1 MLKPFSLNTLVFAL
15 SLIWMG
21 PSWASDDTTTLMTQS
36 STMDQ
41 LTRKQ
46 STSTST
52 SKFASDFSSFSGSQ
66 ENAEALIM
74 GLRNGTPITL
84 VGENAGA
91 TITPPTKP
99 MGYGNTYISLS
110 LAKAQLAQY
119 GITEPMPQQINT
131 ALTGGML
138 TTTSVAENG
147 TVLTKTVTLDG
158 ILTQRASGLGWGQ
171 IAKANGFKLGQV
183 ISDMKATNKHIA
195 AEHTHLSKA
204 VTDTAT
210 KHESTH
216 RSTNKSTHSSIKSA
230 AEWHAEKSPEKYKY
244 SRSDRGITT
253 ALSGGGVVYGERH
266 QKFSTNVSTNASGLN
281 HQAASS
287 ASYTQRVNMVT
298 ATGESA
304 VHGNAVNASGHS
316 KGPK

>member
-15 SLIWMG
+15 SLIWMW
-21 PSWASDDTTTLMTQS
+21 PSWAGDDTTVLMTQS

-46 STSTST
+46 STATTT
-52 SKFASDFSSFSGSQ
+52 SKFASDFSTFSGSQ

-74 GLRNGTPITL
+74 GLRNGTSITL

-119 GITEPMPQQINT
+119 GITEPTPQQINT
-131 ALTGGML
+131 ALMGGTL
-138 TTTSVAENG
+138 TTPSVAADG
-147 TVLTKTVTLDG
+147 KVLTKTVTLDG
-158 ILTQRASGLGWGQ
+158 ILTQRAAGLGWGQ

-183 ISDMKATNKHIA
+183 ISDMKATNKRIA

-204 VTDTAT
+204 VTDTAA
-210 KHESTH
+210 KHENTH
-216 RSTNKSTHSSIKSA
+216 KTTYKSTHSSIKSA
-230 AEWHAEKSPEKYKY
+230 AEWHPEKYKY

-253 ALSGGGVVYGERH
+253 ALSGGGVVYGERQ
-266 QKFSTNVSTNASGLN
+266 QKFSTNASGLN
-281 HQAASS
+281 RQAASS
-287 ASYTQRVNMVT
+287 ASYTQRVNIVT

-304 VHGNAVNASGHS
+304 VHGNSLNAAGRS